1 MLLSDAVKP
10 LFAGTELR
18 YPQFLPQCPVC
29 TATASKELF
38 VLRGFSHRQC
48 RGCGFIFVNPRLSDE
63 GARIYYNS
71 EYYRQYCDN
80 NERPINEV
88 FGPYCR
94 TFGPGLPDFVE
105 RLRTLCPRGR
115 VVDVGCGLGA
125 LLASLPATDFE
136 RVGVEYNEAAARF
149 AREHFGLRIVPDL
162 ADLRGA
168 GTGFDLVT
176 AIEVIEHVAD
186 PLACMQDLAQML
198 RPTGVLVVTTPNI
211 GGLDY
216 HLHGRQCAHFCAP
229 SHVNFFTVETLTRL
243 AGLLVPRRCGELRPL
258 VAHAPRRRR
267 FLEPG
272 SPHAQFGKSRLSP
285 PPWRP
290 GHPAGA
296 AVPEPPDNRG
306 RGQGAALGLPARPGE
321 PPAEQPF
328 LPDADDPG
336 VPPGRGLMPVMWS
349 CSLFGPRYTQRHAI
363 GSHCHPEPLS

>member
-94 TFGPGLPDFVE
+94 TFGPGLPDFVD
-105 RLRTLCPRGR
+105 RLRALCPRGR

-186 PLACMQDLAQML
+186 PLACMQDLAQL
-198 RPTGVLVVTTPNI
+198 LLPTGVLVVTTPNI

-243 AGLLVPRRCGELRPL
+243 AARAGLQRQDYGYRGGVVSYVHWWRTRRADVDFWSPEAPTRNSANLVYRPRHGGPVILP
-258 VAHAPRRRR
+258 APQS
-267 FLEPG
+267 LAP
-272 SPHAQFGKSRLSP
+272 AAT
-285 PPWRP
+285 
-290 GHPAGA
+290 AGA
-296 AVPEPPDNRG
+296 ARAPRL
-306 RGQGAALGLPARPGE
+306 A
-321 PPAEQPF
+321 F
-328 LPDADDPG
+328 L
-336 VPPGRGLMPVMWS
+336 RGLANRLLNG
-349 CSLFGPRYTQRHAI
+349 LFAQTQMIVVFRRAA
-363 GSHCHPEPLS
+363 G